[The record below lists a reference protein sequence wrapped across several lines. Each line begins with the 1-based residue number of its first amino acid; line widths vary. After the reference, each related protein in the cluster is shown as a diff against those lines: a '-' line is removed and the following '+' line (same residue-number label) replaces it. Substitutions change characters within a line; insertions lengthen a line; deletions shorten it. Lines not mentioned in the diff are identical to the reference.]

1 MPDTKINGALGG
13 GRLPNNINISIP
25 GTNSEK
31 LLLELDK
38 YGIRAG
44 SGSACTSHAVEPSH
58 VLKAIGVRE
67 PYLDGVLRFSLG
79 RQTSQK
85 DIDFVVK
92 ILQQI
97 VKKAKQP

>member
-1 MPDTKINGALGG
+1 MPEIKINGALGG

-44 SGSACTSHAVEPSH
+44 SGTNTAVTVSTH
-58 VLKAIGVRE
+58 WSGTNYQNQKAIRC
-67 PYLDGVLRFSLG
+67 LM
-79 RQTSQK
+79 K
-85 DIDFVVK
+85 
-92 ILQQI
+92 
-97 VKKAKQP
+97 